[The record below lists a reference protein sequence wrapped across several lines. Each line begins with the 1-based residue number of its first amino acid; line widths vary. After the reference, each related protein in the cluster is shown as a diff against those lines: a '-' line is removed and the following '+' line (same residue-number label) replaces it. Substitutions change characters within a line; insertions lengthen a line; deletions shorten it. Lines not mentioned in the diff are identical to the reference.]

1 MKSES
6 DSEWFLKDKV
16 GINGPLSEADMRKHV
31 DRSTDDEL
39 VIRQGNS
46 DWRSVEVIRTKIRQ
60 LQENGIFVRYKSV
73 AEGPFTLTRAHDV
86 LKRMTPGGI
95 DVRTGAQGRWTPAD
109 KWLSTIDKLLKVESK
124 EIDSLSVAVQHVLGR
139 KGFVGSTQNSD
150 ELDLAEADKE
160 AEPAPTKPDTT
171 TERPLWL
178 SPEPITQAVPT
189 SAPGPPPALGPR
201 SVTGAIPVAE
211 LISEPA
217 LVHRAK
223 RRRQAE
229 PVIEVV
235 KVMHTAEIAGRAAIA
250 TDATTANTNHTTNT
264 TNATANKLALATNE
278 QTDHKPLPAL
288 PTGTTIRAR
297 PRNSTSQKNRTRTS
311 QEKLIIGGLSAA
323 VACVLAFAGWN
334 WAADTGTIVAQ
345 AKPKGE
351 LQTTRDILSAE
362 NGRQFE
368 TDNQRLELTEPTD
381 PTTTTPNEMVSGTSE
396 TSPAKQPSDE
406 QPVAKDTVAQ
416 TPEKQ
421 ESVSESSTK
430 TKPARGKSILAPL
443 TISTGTLFHPR
454 FGTSEGEVNAGTA
467 FAAKLTGKSQILI
480 VSALHLF
487 GPAGGLKTNIQA
499 DKLTTAWKKLVVE
512 DCKSRNYFGEIQM
525 QPINLSGARPHPQKS
540 AIGDIAACTVT
551 DATAIKALPLSQRIP
566 SNGERV
572 WLVSK
577 LPGSRELLHPATVE
591 RLDDGW
597 LLYSFPD
604 RSINLQSTSG
614 APIIDHKGQVVAVN
628 ASNAIKDGK
637 TIGYGTPVVNFYPT
651 LAALVQ

>member
-160 AEPAPTKPDTT
+160 VEPAPTKPDTT

-178 SPEPITQAVPT
+178 SPEPITQPVPT

-406 QPVAKDTVAQ
+406 QPVAKDTEAQ

-430 TKPARGKSILAPL
+430 TKPARGKSNLAPL

-512 DCKSRNYFGEIQM
+512 DCKSQNYFGEIQM

-651 LAALVQ
+651 LATLVQ